1 MRKITEDSVR
11 ALFLRENFSRSNTT
25 VVVDS
30 IGAVL
35 YLHGNAIA
43 YVDDNSKVYVSTA
56 GWPTMTTRER
66 LSGVLDRSPL
76 AVKIKQG
83 EMYIIDGGNGES
95 ICKLGMYWTEV
106 IV

>member
-1 MRKITEDSVR
+1 VNEGDETRM
-11 ALFLRENFSRSNTT
+11 
-25 VVVDS
+25 
-30 IGAVL
+30 

-43 YVDDNSKVYVSTA
+43 KLCGYRMFISTA

-66 LSGVLDRSPL
+66 LSGVLDRSIFG
-76 AVKIKQG
+76 VKIKQG